1 MTNSTEWHVTADLWR
16 DYRDGAMDPLLEASL
31 ERHVGGCGQCRQD
44 ARLLATPDPGTWEQI
59 HVEIARP
66 RLPRP
71 LAWAVRR
78 GLPEDQATLLATSR
92 DLTLSAVTA
101 VGAALTFA
109 ILVGILGSR
118 SPFTPDLAF
127 LLLAPLIPMLAV
139 IAAYDATDSL
149 RELTGTMPFS
159 SLRLALLRTGAALA
173 AGIPATF
180 LVGLLIPGIG
190 PATAGWLL
198 PGLALTVA
206 GLVALTWVT
215 ARVAAPCLTAAWVV
229 GASLA
234 AQLDALSALTAAS
247 GRLVTVAVMV
257 GLFALLVRRSQIQ
270 TTFPGAHR

>member
-1 MTNSTEWHVTADLWR
+1 MNGTQWHVTPDLWR
-16 DYRDGAMDPLLEASL
+16 DYREGALDPLLEASL

-44 ARLLATPDPGTWEQI
+44 ARLLAPPDPGTWQQI
-59 HVEIARP
+59 HVQIARP
-66 RLPRP
+66 RLPRS

-92 DLTLSAVTA
+92 DLTLSAATA
-101 VGAALTFA
+101 VGAAVASA
-109 ILVGILGSR
+109 ILVGLLGSR

-139 IAAYDATDSL
+139 VAAYDSTDGL
-149 RELTGTMPFS
+149 RELTGTTPFS

-206 GLVALTWVT
+206 GLASLTWVT
-215 ARVAAPCLTAAWVV
+215 ARVAAPCLTAAWIV

-234 AQLDALSALTAAS
+234 AQLHALSALTGPA
-247 GRLVTVAVMV
+247 GRLVTVAV
-257 GLFALLVRRSQIQ
+257 LLALSAVFVRRSQIQ